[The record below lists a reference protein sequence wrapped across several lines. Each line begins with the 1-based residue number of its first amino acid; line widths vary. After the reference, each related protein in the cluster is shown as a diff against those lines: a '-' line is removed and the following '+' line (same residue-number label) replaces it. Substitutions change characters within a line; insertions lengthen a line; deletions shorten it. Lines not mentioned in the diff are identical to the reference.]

1 MRTLVKKL
9 DFYVPLEKLAKN
21 SQKERSAHSWI
32 LL

>member
-21 SQKERSAHSWI
+21 SQKKSKAKRS
-32 LL
+32 